1 MTDELKKPRRGR
13 PPKKEGEPKT
23 SYKWS
28 MKMKARLATQRQLS
42 EKKRRADKLTE
53 QAKNARRKSKE
64 AQQAA
69 VKVDNALKGRQK
81 SISVITDEDL
91 KKVPQAVRE
100 HLQHHDVVFKA
111 NEGPQTTFLESPE
124 RDVLYGGAAGGGKS
138 YALLADVL
146 RDASN
151 PNHRGLLLRRTL
163 AELTELIDKSKQLY
177 PKAFPGAVFKEAKA
191 TWHFPS
197 GARIW
202 FSYVDDDRDVT
213 RYQGQAF
220 NWIGIDEITNYPTP
234 YVWNYLR
241 SRLRTTD
248 PELGMYMRCTAN
260 PGGVGG
266 WWVKKM
272 YLDPNPPDDPFWAK
286 DFDTGKVL
294 KYPVNHPKAD
304 QPLFLRKFVPARLTD
319 NPYLFE
325 DGQYEAM
332 LMSLPEIERK
342 RLLEG
347 DWDVA
352 DGSAFTEFSRETHV
366 VDPFEVPSGW
376 TRIRSG
382 DYGYSSPSCILWGA
396 IDWDNNIWIYRELY
410 VKGYTGERLGD
421 LIVQMEK
428 EDPEMQ
434 QATLDS
440 SCWNRTGLGPSIAE
454 TMVRRGA
461 RWTPAD
467 RNRIAGKIEVHRR
480 LACDDL
486 GNPRVR
492 FFSTCNNTIR
502 TLPTLPISKTN
513 PEDVDTKAEDHAYD
527 ALRYMVMS
535 RTLMNVHSPHRMM
548 KQTQQ
553 YEPQD
558 QVFGY

>member
-1 MTDELKKPRRGR
+1 
-13 PPKKEGEPKT
+13 
-23 SYKWS
+23 
-28 MKMKARLATQRQLS
+28 
-42 EKKRRADKLTE
+42 
-53 QAKNARRKSKE
+53 
-64 AQQAA
+64 
-69 VKVDNALKGRQK
+69 
-81 SISVITDEDL
+81 VITDEDL
-91 KKVPQAVRE
+91 KRVPQAVRE
-100 HLQHHDVVFKA
+100 HLQHHDVVFRA
-111 NEGPQTTFLESPE
+111 NEGPQTMFLESPE

-177 PKAFPGAVFKEAKA
+177 PKAFPGAVFKEAKSI
-191 TWHFPS
+191 WQFPS

-220 NWIGIDEITNYPTP
+220 NWIGIDEITQYPTP

-248 PELGMYMRCTAN
+248 KDLGMYMRCTAN
-260 PGGVGG
+260 PGGTGG
-266 WWVKKM
+266 WWVKRM
-272 YLDPNPPDDPFWAK
+272 YIDPNPPNDPFWAK

-319 NPYLFE
+319 NPYLFD

-366 VDPFEVPSGW
+366 VEPFDVPSGW
-376 TRIRSG
+376 ARIRSG

-410 VKGYTGERLGD
+410 VKGFTGERLGD
-421 LIVQMEK
+421 LIVQMER
-428 EDPEMQ
+428 EDPPMQ
-434 QATLDS
+434 QTTLDS

-454 TMVRRGA
+454 TMIRRGA

-480 LACDDL
+480 LACDDH
-486 GNPRVR
+486 GTPRLR

-535 RTLMNVHSPHRMM
+535 RSLMNVHSPHRMT

>member
-1 MTDELKKPRRGR
+1 MTEEQKPKRGR

-23 SYKWS
+23 RYNWS

-42 EKKRRADKLTE
+42 EKKRRAERLTK
-53 QAKNARRKSKE
+53 QAKKARRSAKE
-64 AQQAA
+64 AQEAA

-81 SISVITDEDL
+81 SVSVITDEDL

-100 HLQHHDVVFKA
+100 HLQHHDVVFRA
-111 NEGPQTTFLESPE
+111 NEGPQTMFLESPE

-177 PKAFPGAVFKEAKA
+177 PKAFPGAVFKEAKSI
-191 TWHFPS
+191 WQFPS

-220 NWIGIDEITNYPTP
+220 NWIGIDEITQYPTP

-248 PELGMYMRCTAN
+248 KDLGMYMRCTAN
-260 PGGVGG
+260 PGGTGG

-272 YLDPNPPDDPFWAK
+272 YIDPNPPNDPFWAK

-319 NPYLFE
+319 NPYLFD

-366 VDPFEVPSGW
+366 VEPFDVPSGW

-410 VKGYTGERLGD
+410 VKGFTGERLGD
-421 LIVQMEK
+421 LIVQMER
-428 EDPEMQ
+428 EDPPMQ

-454 TMVRRGA
+454 TMIRRGA

-480 LACDDL
+480 LACDDH
-486 GNPRVR
+486 GTPRLR

-535 RTLMNVHSPHRMM
+535 RSLMNVHSPHRMT

>member
-1 MTDELKKPRRGR
+1 MTEEQKPKRGR

-23 SYKWS
+23 SYNWS
-28 MKMKARLATQRQLS
+28 RKMKARLATQRQLS
-42 EKKRRADKLTE
+42 EKKRRAERLTK
-53 QAKNARRKSKE
+53 QAKKARRSAKE
-64 AQQAA
+64 AQEAA

-81 SISVITDEDL
+81 SVSVITDEDL

-100 HLQHHDVVFKA
+100 HLQHHDVVFRA
-111 NEGPQTTFLESPE
+111 NEGPQTMFLESPE

-177 PKAFPGAVFKEAKA
+177 PKAFPGAVFKEAKSI
-191 TWHFPS
+191 WQFPS

-220 NWIGIDEITNYPTP
+220 NWIGIDEITQYPTP

-248 PELGMYMRCTAN
+248 KDLGMYMRCTAN
-260 PGGVGG
+260 PGGTGG

-272 YLDPNPPDDPFWAK
+272 YIDPNPPNDPFWAK

-366 VDPFEVPSGW
+366 VEPFDVPSGW

-410 VKGYTGERLGD
+410 VKGFTGERLGD
-421 LIVQMEK
+421 LIVQMER
-428 EDPEMQ
+428 EDPPMQ
-434 QATLDS
+434 QTTLDS

-454 TMVRRGA
+454 TMIRRGA

-467 RNRIAGKIEVHRR
+467 RNRIA
-480 LACDDL
+480 
-486 GNPRVR
+486 PR
-492 FFSTCNNTIR
+492 
-502 TLPTLPISKTN
+502 
-513 PEDVDTKAEDHAYD
+513 
-527 ALRYMVMS
+527 
-535 RTLMNVHSPHRMM
+535 
-548 KQTQQ
+548 
-553 YEPQD
+553 
-558 QVFGY
+558 

>member
-1 MTDELKKPRRGR
+1 MIEEQKPKRGR

-23 SYKWS
+23 SYNWS

-42 EKKRRADKLTE
+42 EKKRRAERLTK

-81 SISVITDEDL
+81 SVSVITDEDL

-100 HLQHHDVVFKA
+100 HLQHHDVVFRA

-177 PKAFPGAVFKEAKA
+177 PKAFPGAVFKEAKSI
-191 TWHFPS
+191 WQFPS
-197 GARIW
+197 GARVW

-272 YLDPNPPDDPFWAK
+272 YLDPNPPDSPFWAR

-304 QPLFLRKFVPARLTD
+304 EPLFLRKFVPARLTD

-366 VDPFEVPSGW
+366 VEPFEVPSGW

-421 LIVQMEK
+421 LIVQMER
-428 EDPEMQ
+428 EDPPMQ
-434 QATLDS
+434 QTTLDS

-480 LACDDL
+480 LACDDH
-486 GNPRVR
+486 GNARVR

-527 ALRYMVMS
+527 ALRYMMMS
-535 RTLMNVHSPHRMM
+535 RTLMNVHSPHRMT
-548 KQTQQ
+548 KHTQQ